1 MPISIAILG
10 TRGIPANYGGF
21 ETFAQE
27 LSHRLVDR
35 GHDVTVYCRSHHTPR
50 ELSSIQGVQLVV
62 LPTIRHKYFDTVAH
76 TLVSSLHAL
85 GARHD
90 VVLLCNSINSSFIP
104 IIKLSGA
111 RVVINVDG
119 LEWQRKKW
127 NFLGKAFY
135 KISERVACLTADSIV
150 TDSKTIQ
157 SYYREVYRTPTTFI
171 PYGAPTEKAE
181 TKASLARFGL
191 EAGKYLL
198 YVSRFE
204 PENNAHLVLEAFG
217 RVRSE
222 FKLVMVGDA
231 PYAKRYIS
239 RLRGMAEPGVLF
251 TGYAFGKDYRELM
264 SHAYA
269 YVHATEVG
277 GTHPALVEAMGMG
290 NGCLVADTRE
300 NREVAGDTGLFYS
313 LKGPEDLAEKI
324 QFALNNPET
333 LRELSK
339 KARMRVSKHYR
350 WDRVTDAYE
359 SVLLSAC
366 RMELREEASAKVS
379 KIRKTA

>member
-35 GHDVTVYCRSHHTPR
+35 GHDVTVYCRAHHTPR
-50 ELSSIQGVQLVV
+50 NLHSFQGVRLVI
-62 LPTIRHKYFDTVAH
+62 LPTIRHKYFDTVSH
-76 TLVSSLHAL
+76 SLVSALHSL
-85 GARHD
+85 GTRHD

-111 RVVINVDG
+111 RVAINVDG

-127 NFLGKAFY
+127 NFLGKASY
-135 KISERVACLTADSIV
+135 RISERIACLTADAIV
-150 TDSKTIQ
+150 SDSKTIQ
-157 SYYREVYRTPTTFI
+157 SYYREVYRSPTTFI
-171 PYGAPTEKAE
+171 PYGALTEKTE
-181 TKASLARFGL
+181 TKTSLARFGL

-204 PENNAHLVLEAFG
+204 PENNAHLVLAAFE
-217 RVRSE
+217 RVRSN

-231 PYAKRYIS
+231 PYAKRYVS
-239 RLRGMAEPGVLF
+239 KLKEMAGPGVLF
-251 TGYAFGKDYRELM
+251 TGYAFGEPYRELM

-290 NGCLVADTRE
+290 NGCLVADTPE
-300 NREVAGDTGLFYS
+300 NREVAGDAALFFS
-313 LKGPEDLAEKI
+313 LKGPKDLAEKI
-324 QFALNNPET
+324 QLALSNPET

-339 KARMRVSKHYR
+339 KACTRVSTHYS
-350 WDRVTDAYE
+350 WERVTDAYE
-359 SVLLSAC
+359 TLLSSLAESRPRQALKKG
-366 RMELREEASAKVS
+366 RMA
-379 KIRKTA
+379 